1 MLQRLHLRNSNF
13 VIITFRHDINLHGM
27 TCTEAEIQR
36 KAPLL
41 IKLVSRQFLGNSP
54 KISSQQFFKT
64 FLDG

>member
-13 VIITFRHDINLHGM
+13 VIITDINLHGM

-64 FLDG
+64 ILDG